1 MTHSQ
6 AKKNFTETILKE
18 SWILKLLVKD
28 IKSTVLDM
36 LNEPRETKDK
46 KLKEIRRVVYEQ
58 IGDLSKEIE
67 IMKRTQ

>member
-6 AKKNFTETILKE
+6 ATKNLTETILKE

-58 IGDLSKEIE
+58 IGNLTKETE